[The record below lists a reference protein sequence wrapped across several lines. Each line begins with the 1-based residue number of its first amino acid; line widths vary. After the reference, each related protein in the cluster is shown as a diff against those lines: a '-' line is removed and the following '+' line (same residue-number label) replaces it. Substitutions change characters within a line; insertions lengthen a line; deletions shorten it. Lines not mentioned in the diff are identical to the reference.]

1 MDTNNDGVIDISEL
15 TAMVQVLKAVLSVPC
30 YGALVTFRRVRR
42 TGVSQLQLVKGEAAS
57 GVRPTGRHRNT

>member
-30 YGALVTFRRVRR
+30 YGALVTFR
-42 TGVSQLQLVKGEAAS
+42 LC
-57 GVRPTGRHRNT
+57 